1 MFAPKPRSSV
11 GAQAT
16 NSRCHARNRGSVA
29 SMSACLFAASQACV
43 FDSAATAAW
52 LQAVFSIVAIAFAAL
67 IPVRMQHARAAHHR
81 GALAILCRD
90 AYAQICGAWQ
100 IAERQPD
107 SESLELADP
116 QMADLRASATELRAF
131 PVVETDRPLVLSATR
146 AIADHMEGA
155 AVRLED
161 FLATNDPVA
170 LERLRNISQNCLPHL
185 RRALVD
191 LGVGLGDVPDGEV
204 AERWPD
210 HPIGQSKFVSF
221 PVERRS

>member
-1 MFAPKPRSSV
+1 M
-11 GAQAT
+11 
-16 NSRCHARNRGSVA
+16 
-29 SMSACLFAASQACV
+29 

-81 GALAILCRD
+81 RALAILCRD

-107 SESLELADP
+107 SESLEQADP
-116 QMADLRASATELRAF
+116 QMADLRASAIELRTF
-131 PVVETDRPLVLSATR
+131 PVVETDRPLVLSAIR

-155 AVRLED
+155 AGRLDD
-161 FLATNDPVA
+161 FLSTNDPVA

-191 LGVGLGDVPDGEV
+191 LGVGLGDLPDGEV

-210 HPIGQSKFVSF
+210 HPMGQSKSVSF
-221 PVERRS
+221 PAERRS